1 MAVRSGCCFRGP
13 GPWTRASRGDRARP
27 PELTTTGRFADGVE
41 VLKDGIRA
49 ELQLASFCG
58 LEDSALYLA
67 GAEAAGP
74 GVTVTVTTIMIKPG

>member
-1 MAVRSGCCFRGP
+1 M
-13 GPWTRASRGDRARP
+13 
-27 PELTTTGRFADGVE
+27 
-41 VLKDGIRA
+41 LKDGIRA